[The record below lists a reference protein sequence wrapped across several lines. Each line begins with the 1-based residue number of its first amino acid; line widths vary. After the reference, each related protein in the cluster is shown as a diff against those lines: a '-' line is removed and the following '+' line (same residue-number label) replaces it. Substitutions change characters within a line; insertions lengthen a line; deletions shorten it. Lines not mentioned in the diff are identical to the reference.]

1 MEKILEN
8 YKAIIFD
15 MDGVIVNSLDFWKNT
30 EKKMLLN
37 FGIDKDLINYKITE
51 SMSTKEAI
59 NYWLNKYPQYDV
71 TIEDIEEFVITE
83 MMNLIQSND
92 CINEE
97 IQSLIQELNAQSYL
111 LGLATN
117 SPKKIME
124 VVLEKSGLQSVF
136 NAIVTA
142 DDVKQVKPNPE
153 IYLETMKRLNIHQNE
168 CLVIEDSEYGIQA
181 AKSAGIDVLLYQL
194 GTFSNLT

>member
-37 FGIDKDLINYKITE
+37 FGIDKDLSNYKITE

-71 TIEDIEEFVITE
+71 TIENIEEFVITE
-83 MMNLIQSND
+83 MINLIQSND

-153 IYLETMKRLNIHQNE
+153 IYLETMKRLNIDPNE

-181 AKSAGIDVLLYQL
+181 AKNAGIDVCIYKSKK
-194 GTFSNLT
+194 TY